1 MRQANV
7 YCRGVFAGVLTK
19 GHAGVYRFQYA
30 PGYLVDPRLPAI
42 SLSFPKR
49 EAPFESSILF
59 PFFFGL
65 MAEGEDK
72 AFQCRALK
80 IDEDDHFTRLLK
92 TCEVETIGGVTVE
105 EVASS

>member
-7 YCRGVFAGVLTK
+7 YCRGVFAGVLTR
-19 GHAGVYRFQYA
+19 GQADVYRFQYA

-72 AFQCRALK
+72 ALQCRALR
-80 IDEDDHFTRLLK
+80 IDEDDHFSRLLK

-105 EVASS
+105 EAASS